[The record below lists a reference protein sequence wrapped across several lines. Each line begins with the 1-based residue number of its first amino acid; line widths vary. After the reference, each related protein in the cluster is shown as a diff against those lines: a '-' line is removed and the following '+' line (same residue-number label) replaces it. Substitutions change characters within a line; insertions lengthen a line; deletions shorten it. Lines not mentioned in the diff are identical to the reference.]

1 MKNKIAIVISCTLV
15 LFSSPVLASYSVQ
28 IRTSGC
34 TANQA
39 LPDSTCTPGAIFNV
53 GTTTICTVGYTTKVR
68 DVPLSEKKQVFKE
81 YGISYSLHANYEV
94 DHLISLE
101 VGGSND
107 ISNLWPESYLISNG
121 SRTKDSFE
129 NYLHS
134 QVCKG
139 SMTLAE
145 AQREISSNWMTYD
158 NIRRGIKNA
167 TTTPITTTATF
178 NGSTPSPSLNT
189 AEPAVKK
196 STAGLCH
203 ALGTRYYAATK
214 TFTPYASVQACL
226 DSGGRLPK

>member
-1 MKNKIAIVISCTLV
+1 MKNKLLIAIAILAI
-15 LFSSPVLASYSVQ
+15 PVSVFASYGVQ
-28 IRTSGC
+28 TKTSGC
-34 TANQA
+34 VGNQA
-39 LPDSTCTPGAIFNV
+39 LPDHTCTPGAVFAV
-53 GTTTICTVGYTTKVR
+53 GTTTVCTVGYTTKVR

-101 VGGSND
+101 IGGSND
-107 ISNLWPESYLISNG
+107 ISNLWPESYLINNG

-129 NYLHS
+129 NYVHS

-178 NGSTPSPSLNT
+178 NSSVPSPSLNT
-189 AEPAVKK
+189 ADPAVKK
-196 STAGLCH
+196 SSAGLCH

-214 TFTPYASVQACL
+214 TFTSYTSVQACI
-226 DSGGRLPK
+226 DSGGKLPK